1 MQSEEHAD
9 SPIRHIILVM
19 TMSTPKR
26 RRENFPVPSPTASFW
41 RRNPHDLDSYS
52 TTSSLP
58 SHTDILIIGG
68 GYAGIATAYHL
79 LKSIPSRSRSSS
91 SSSSSSLSLYSVT
104 LLEAREACSG
114 ATGRNGG
121 HLRPDLISTPARL
134 AERYG
139 PEQAAQVASFEAA
152 HIEAISRL
160 VTDEGIDCD
169 IEKAT
174 SLEVFTTTEQL
185 DTAQQRFDLVHQT
198 SAFKDVLSH
207 VKFHAGDKAPAN
219 TGIKNAKGYFSSP
232 AAHLSP
238 YKLMMWMLSRALDL
252 GLVLKTHTPV
262 LSLRQESKDDTA
274 LHRIT
279 TPQGNIT
286 ARKVIFATNAYTSGL
301 LSEYTKSI
309 VPCRGLASYITT
321 NDSSDMLPRL
331 PQSSLVVWEESTQGS
346 RGYSYIIQRSS
357 GNALVIGGA
366 HYTYQHDL
374 PSWYANVND
383 DQLIALAEKYYQDY
397 TQRSFAGWEAVETKN
412 DMTWTGIM
420 GYSADSLPHIG
431 VVPDRKDIFIL
442 AGFNGHGMPVI
453 YLAAKA
459 IAEMVSEGRTFE
471 QTGLPELYKT
481 TKERLTPQF
490 NDILGIEGPRSLHK
504 L

>member
-1 MQSEEHAD
+1 
-9 SPIRHIILVM
+9 M
-19 TMSTPKR
+19 TNSTPAR
-26 RRENFPVPSPTASFW
+26 TRTNLPAPYPTASFW
-41 RRNPHDLDSYS
+41 RLNPHDLDSHS

-58 SHTDILIIGG
+58 SHTDVLIIGG

-79 LKSIPSRSRSSS
+79 LKSVPSHSRSSS
-91 SSSSSSLSLYSVT
+91 LSSSASSPPPLTVT

-134 AERYG
+134 CERYG
-139 PEQAAQVASFEAA
+139 PEQAAQVADFEAA
-152 HIEAISRL
+152 HIEAITRL
-160 VTDEGIDCD
+160 VTEEGIDCD

-185 DTAQQRFDLVHQT
+185 DAAQKRYTLVHQT
-198 SAFKDVLSH
+198 SAFKDALAP
-207 VKFHAGDKAPAN
+207 VKFYAGDKAPAY
-219 TGIKNAKGYFSSP
+219 TGINNAKGYFSSP

-238 YKLMMWMLSRALDL
+238 YKLMMGLLSRALDL
-252 GLVLKTHTPV
+252 GLVLKTHTTV
-262 LSLRQESKDDTA
+262 LSLRQEFKDGTT
-274 LHRIT
+274 LHHVT
-279 TPQGNIT
+279 THQGSIT
-286 ARKVIFATNAYTSGL
+286 ARKVIFGTNAYTSAL
-301 LSEYTKSI
+301 LPEYTKSI
-309 VPCRGLASYITT
+309 VPCRGLASYITS
-321 NDSSDMLPRL
+321 NDSSATLPRL
-331 PQSSLVVWEESTQGS
+331 PQSSLVVWEESTHGT
-346 RGYSYIIQRSS
+346 RGYTYIIQRSS

-366 HYTYQHDL
+366 HHTYQHDL

-383 DQLIALAEKYYQDY
+383 GQLIPLAEKYYQDY

-420 GYSADSLPHIG
+420 GHSADSLPHIG
-431 VVPDRKDIFIL
+431 AVPDRKDIFIL

-459 IAEMVSEGRTFE
+459 IAEMVSEGRSFE

-490 NDILGIEGPRSLHK
+490 NDILGIERSKSQHK